1 MKWSENSFAFFPG
14 MASNCCPS
22 AVVQVT
28 SFLILSPSKNKVLQ
42 NKHTKVTTVQIS
54 WFPTGDIKHQVMQL
68 EERLSLVQQRM
79 PTEFNLSDIE
89 SELTTGD
96 V

>member
-1 MKWSENSFAFFPG
+1 

-28 SFLILSPSKNKVLQ
+28 SFLVLSPSKNKVMQ
-42 NKHTKVTTVQIS
+42 NKHTQVTTVQIS
-54 WFPTGDIKHQVMQL
+54 WFPSGDIKHRVMQL
-68 EERLSLVQQRM
+68 EERLSLVQWRL
-79 PTEFNLSDIE
+79 PAEFNLSDIE
-89 SELTTGD
+89 SERTTGD